1 MAGTIGLVLFVVFI
15 ILLVIGAPIGL
26 ALAAG
31 GVCALLVSGDINPL
45 VVGQRMFGSLD
56 SFTIMAIPLF
66 MLSGNLMSS
75 GGISKRLTDFCDA
88 ILGWLPG
95 GLGVVTIF
103 ACMLFGALSGSPT
116 ATCAAIGSIMV
127 PSMLAAGYD
136 KKFALGTVAVAGVLG
151 CIIPP
156 STVMISY
163 SSVTDASVGSMF
175 MGGIIPGILMG
186 VAMMIVAVSYGLKHR
201 EIKRTPFS
209 IKNLGKMF
217 IRAIG
222 ALLMPVII
230 LGGIY
235 GGIFTPTEA
244 AGVACAYGLIV
255 GIFIYRELD
264 LKELK
269 KAFVGSG
276 STTGMVLFIMACA
289 AVFGYVLTRYQLTN
303 AIANFIIAICG
314 NKYMFLL
321 LVNIL
326 LLVVGC
332 FMETTAAILIL
343 APILSTVLGTFGIDP
358 VHFGVI
364 MCINLAIGCA
374 TPPLGLNLYV
384 ASGITKDKVEVT
396 INKHTVLYII
406 VSIAILMLI
415 TYVPDIVMVVPNSM
429 MR

>member
-1 MAGTIGLVLFVVFI
+1 MTGTIGAILFIVFI
-15 ILLVIGAPIGL
+15 ALLIIGAPIALCLGAG
-26 ALAAG
+26 ALAVVLITG
-31 GVCALLVSGDINPL
+31 DVSP
-45 VVGQRMFGSLD
+45 VVLGQRMFGSLD

-66 MLSGNLMSS
+66 MLSGNLMSA

-88 ILGWLPG
+88 VLGWLPG
-95 GLGVVTIF
+95 GLGVVAIF

-116 ATCAAIGSIMV
+116 ATCAAIGGIMV
-127 PSMLAAGYD
+127 PSMIQAGYD

-163 SSVTDASVGSMF
+163 SSCTDASVGSMF
-175 MGGIIPGILMG
+175 MGGIAPGILMG
-186 VAMMIVAVSYGLKHR
+186 VAMMVVAVKYGLKHK
-201 EIKRTPFS
+201 EIARTPFS
-209 IKNLGKMF
+209 IRNLGKMF
-217 IRAIG
+217 VRAIG

-255 GIFIYRELD
+255 GIFVYRELNP
-264 LKELK
+264 KELK
-269 KAFVGSG
+269 KAFIGSG
-276 STTGMVLFIMACA
+276 STTGMVLFIMAA
-289 AVFGYVLTRYQLTN
+289 AALFGYIMTRYQLTDT
-303 AIANFIIAICG
+303 IANFIITVCG
-314 NKYMFLL
+314 NKFTFLL
-321 LVNIL
+321 MVNIL
-326 LLVVGC
+326 LLIVGC

-343 APILSTVLGTFGIDP
+343 APILSTVLGTYGIDP

-384 ASGITKDKVEVT
+384 AAGLTKDRVETVV
-396 INKHTVLYII
+396 NKHTVAYIL
-406 VSIAILMLI
+406 VSIAILFLI
-415 TYVPDIVMVVPNSM
+415 TYIPEIVMFIPNHM
-429 MR
+429 L

>member
-1 MAGTIGLVLFVVFI
+1 MIGAILFIVFI
-15 ILLVIGAPIGL
+15 VLLVIGAPIAL
-26 ALAAG
+26 CLAAAG
-31 GVCALLVSGDINPL
+31 LVVVLNTGDVAPL
-45 VVGQRMFGSLD
+45 VLAQRMFGSLD

-66 MLSGNLMSS
+66 MLAGNLMSS

-88 ILGWLPG
+88 LLGWLPG

-127 PSMLAAGYD
+127 PSMIEAGYD
-136 KKFALGTVAVAGVLG
+136 KRFSLGTVAVAGVLG

-163 SSVTDASVGSMF
+163 SSTTDASVGAMF
-175 MGGIIPGILMG
+175 MGGIVPGILMG
-186 VAMMIVAVSYGLKHR
+186 IAMMIVAIKYGISHKEVR
-201 EIKRTPFS
+201 RTPFR
-209 IKNLGKMF
+209 IKNLAAKF
-217 IRAIG
+217 VRAIG

-244 AGVACAYGLIV
+244 AGVACAYGLVV
-255 GIFIYRELD
+255 GIFIYRELNP
-264 LKELK
+264 KELK

-289 AVFGYVLTRYQLTN
+289 AVFGYIMTRYQLTN
-303 AIANFIIAICG
+303 AIADMIISICAS
-314 NKYMFLL
+314 KYIFLL
-321 LVNIL
+321 MVNIL
-326 LLVVGC
+326 LLIVGC

-343 APILSTVLGTFGIDP
+343 APILTTVLGVFGIDP

-384 ASGITKDKVEVT
+384 ASGITRDKVEVVVNRHT
-396 INKHTVLYII
+396 IAYVL
-406 VSIAILMLI
+406 VSIGMLFVI
-415 TYVPDIVMVVPNSM
+415 TYIPDIVMFIPNHM
-429 MR
+429 L

>member
-1 MAGTIGLVLFVVFI
+1 MIGAILFIVFI
-15 ILLVIGAPIGL
+15 VLMIIGAPIAL
-26 ALAAG
+26 CLAAAG
-31 GVCALLVSGDINPL
+31 LVVVFTTGDVAPL
-45 VVGQRMFGSLD
+45 VLAQRMFGSLD

-66 MLSGNLMSS
+66 MLSGNLMSA

-88 ILGWLPG
+88 VLGWLPG
-95 GLGVVTIF
+95 GLGVVSIF

-127 PSMLAAGYD
+127 PSMVQAGYS
-136 KKFALGTVAVAGVLG
+136 KRFSLGTVAVAGVLG

-163 SSVTDASVGSMF
+163 SSCTDASVGGMF

-186 VAMMIVAVSYGLKHR
+186 IAMMIVAIKYGLSHK
-201 EIKRTPFS
+201 EVKKTPFS
-209 IKNLGKMF
+209 LRNLWQKF
-217 IRAIG
+217 VRAIG
-222 ALLMPVII
+222 ALLMPIII

-255 GIFIYRELD
+255 GIFIYRELNP
-264 LKELK
+264 KELK

-276 STTGMVLFIMACA
+276 STTGMVLFIMSA
-289 AVFGYVLTRYQLTN
+289 AAIFGYIMTRYQLTN
-303 AIANFIIAICG
+303 AIANMIISVCG
-314 NKYMFLL
+314 NKYLFLL
-321 LVNIL
+321 FVNIL

-343 APILSTVLGTFGIDP
+343 APILAPVLGTFGIHP
-358 VHFGVI
+358 IHFGVI

-384 ASGITKDKVEVT
+384 AAGITKDKVETVV
-396 INKHTVLYII
+396 NKHTIAYII
-406 VSIAILMLI
+406 VSIAILFLI
-415 TYVPDIVMVVPNSM
+415 TYVPDIVMLLPNKM
-429 MR
+429 L

>member
-1 MAGTIGLVLFVVFI
+1 MVGTILFVVFI
-15 ILLVIGAPIGL
+15 VLLIFGAPIGL
-26 ALAAG
+26 CLAAG
-31 GVCALLVSGDINPL
+31 GACALLSAGDVNVMVI
-45 VVGQRMFGSLD
+45 GQRMFGSLD

-75 GGISKRLTDFCDA
+75 GGISKRLTDFCNA

-95 GLGVVTIF
+95 GLGVVSIF

-127 PSMLAAGYD
+127 PSMLEAGYD
-136 KKFALGTVAVAGVLG
+136 KRFALGTVAVAGVLG

-175 MGGIIPGILMG
+175 MGGILPGILMG
-186 VAMMIVAVSYGLKHR
+186 VAMMIVAVKYGLKHK
-201 EIKRTPFS
+201 EISRTPFLV
-209 IKNLGKMF
+209 KNLAHKTV
-217 IRAIG
+217 RAAG
-222 ALLMPVII
+222 ALLMPIII

-255 GIFIYRELD
+255 GIFIYRELRI
-264 LKELK
+264 KELK
-269 KAFVGSG
+269 KVFIGSA

-289 AVFGYVLTRYQLTN
+289 AVFGYVMTRYQLTN
-303 AIANFIIAICG
+303 EVTNFIISICA
-314 NKYMFLL
+314 NKYIFLL
-321 LVNIL
+321 LVNVL
-326 LLVVGC
+326 LLIVGC
-332 FMETTAAILIL
+332 FLETTAAILIL
-343 APILSTVLGTFGIDP
+343 APILAPVLGTYGIDP

-384 ASGITKDKVEVT
+384 AAGITKDRVEVVV
-396 INKHTVLYII
+396 NKHTVSYIL
-406 VSIAILMLI
+406 VSIAILILI
-415 TYVPDIVMVVPNSM
+415 TYVPDIVMLIPNSM
-429 MR
+429 IR

>member
-1 MAGTIGLVLFVVFI
+1 MVATILFAVFI
-15 ILLVIGAPIGL
+15 ALLIIGAPISL
-26 ALAAG
+26 SLAAG
-31 GVCALLVSGDINPL
+31 GACALIFAGDANI
-45 VVGQRMFGSLD
+45 VVIGQRMFGSLD

-95 GLGVVTIF
+95 GLGVVSIF
-103 ACMLFGALSGSPT
+103 SCMLFGALSGSPT

-127 PSMLAAGYD
+127 PSMLEAGYD
-136 KKFALGTVAVAGVLG
+136 KRFALGTVAVAGVLG

-175 MGGIIPGILMG
+175 MGGILPGILMG
-186 VAMMIVAVSYGLKHR
+186 VAMMIVAFRYGLRHR
-201 EIKRTPFS
+201 NIKRTSFS
-209 IKNLGKMF
+209 IGNLVHRAG
-217 IRAIG
+217 RAIG
-222 ALLMPVII
+222 ALLMPIII

-255 GIFIYRELD
+255 GMFVYRELNGR
-264 LKELK
+264 ELK
-269 KAFVGSG
+269 KAFIGSA

-289 AVFGYVLTRYQLTN
+289 AVFGYVMTRYQLTN
-303 AIANFIIAICG
+303 SIADFIISVCG
-314 NKYMFLL
+314 NKYIFLL
-321 LVNIL
+321 LVNIV

-343 APILSTVLGTFGIDP
+343 APILSTVLDTYGINP
-358 VHFGVI
+358 VHFGVV

-384 ASGITKDKVEVT
+384 AAGITKDRVETAV
-396 INKHTVLYII
+396 NRHTLAYVI
-406 VSIAILMLI
+406 VSVAILMLI
-415 TYVPDIVMVVPNSM
+415 TYIPDIVMLIPNSM
-429 MR
+429 FR

>member
-1 MAGTIGLVLFVVFI
+1 MIAAILFIVFI
-15 ILLVIGAPIGL
+15 ILLIIGAPISL
-26 ALAAG
+26 CLAAG
-31 GVCALLVSGDINPL
+31 GACALIFAGDVNIM
-45 VVGQRMFGSLD
+45 VIGQRMFGSLD

-95 GLGVVTIF
+95 GLGVVSIF

-127 PSMLAAGYD
+127 PSMLEAGYD
-136 KKFALGTVAVAGVLG
+136 KRFALGTVAVAGVLG

-175 MGGIIPGILMG
+175 MGGILPGILMG
-186 VAMMIVAVSYGLKHR
+186 FAMMIVAFKYGINHK

-209 IKNLGKMF
+209 ISNLGHKAV
-217 IRAIG
+217 RAIG
-222 ALLMPVII
+222 ALLMPIII

-255 GIFIYRELD
+255 GIFFYRELNG
-264 LKELK
+264 KELK
-269 KAFVGSG
+269 KAFVGSA

-289 AVFGYVLTRYQLTN
+289 AVFGYVMTRYQLTN
-303 AIANFIIAICG
+303 DIANFIISICA
-314 NKYMFLL
+314 NKYIFLL

-326 LLVVGC
+326 LLIVGC

-343 APILSTVLGTFGIDP
+343 APILSTVLDTYGIDP
-358 VHFGVI
+358 VHFGII

-384 ASGITKDKVEVT
+384 AAGITKDRVEMTV
-396 INKHTVLYII
+396 NKHTLAYILA
-406 VSIAILMLI
+406 SIAILMLI
-415 TYVPDIVMVVPNSM
+415 TYIPDIVMIIPNSM
-429 MR
+429 LR

>member
-1 MAGTIGLVLFVVFI
+1 MIALILFGVFG
-15 ILLVIGAPIGL
+15 ILLVLGLPISL
-26 ALAAG
+26 CLAAG
-31 GVCALLVSGDINPL
+31 GMAAVLFTGDVNPIVL
-45 VVGQRMFGSLD
+45 GQRMFGSLD

-66 MLSGNLMSS
+66 MLSGNLMSA
-75 GGISKRLTDFCDA
+75 GGISKRLTDFCDS
-88 ILGWLPG
+88 ILGWMPG
-95 GLGVVTIF
+95 GMGVVSIF

-127 PSMLAAGYD
+127 PSMLQAGYE

-163 SSVTDASVGSMF
+163 SSCTDASVGAMF
-175 MGGIIPGILMG
+175 MGGIAPGILMG
-186 VAMMIVAVSYGLKHR
+186 VAMMIVAVRYGLKHP
-201 EIKRTPFS
+201 EIEKTPFS
-209 IKNLGKMF
+209 LRNLWNKSV
-217 IRAIG
+217 RAIG

-264 LKELK
+264 RKELK
-269 KAFVGSG
+269 DAFVGSA
-276 STTGMVLFIMACA
+276 STTGMVLFIMAA
-289 AVFGYVLTRYQLTN
+289 AAIFGYVMTRYQLTD
-303 AIANFIIAICG
+303 AIANFIIEVCPTRFL
-314 NKYMFLL
+314 FLL
-321 LVNIL
+321 AVNIL
-326 LLVVGC
+326 LLIVGC

-343 APILSTVLGTFGIDP
+343 APILSTVLSTFGIDP

-384 ASGITKDKVEVT
+384 AAGLTGDPVETTV
-396 INKHTVLYII
+396 NKHTVAYII
-406 VSIAILMLI
+406 MSVIILMVI
-415 TYVPDIVMVVPNSM
+415 TYIPEIVMFLPNNM
-429 MR
+429 L

>member
-1 MAGTIGLVLFVVFI
+1 MTAGIGVILFAVFV
-15 ILLVIGAPIGL
+15 ILLIIGAPIALCLGAG
-26 ALAAG
+26 ALAVIFATG
-31 GVCALLVSGDINPL
+31 DVSPIVL
-45 VVGQRMFGSLD
+45 GQRMFGSLD

-66 MLSGNLMSS
+66 MLSGNLMSA

-88 ILGWLPG
+88 VLGWLPG
-95 GLGVVTIF
+95 GLGVVAIF

-116 ATCAAIGSIMV
+116 ATCAAIGGIMV
-127 PSMLAAGYD
+127 PSMIQAGYD

-175 MGGIIPGILMG
+175 MGGIAPGILMG
-186 VAMMIVAVSYGLKHR
+186 LAMMIVAVKYGLKHK

-209 IKNLGKMF
+209 IRNLGKMF
-217 IRAIG
+217 VRAIG

-255 GIFIYRELD
+255 GIFIYKELNP
-264 LKELK
+264 KELK
-269 KAFVGSG
+269 KAFIGSG
-276 STTGMVLFIMACA
+276 STTGMVLFIMAA
-289 AVFGYVLTRYQLTN
+289 AALFGYIMTRYQLTD
-303 AIANFIIAICG
+303 AIATFIITVCG
-314 NKYMFLL
+314 SKYMFLL

-343 APILSTVLGTFGIDP
+343 APILAPVLGTYGIDP

-384 ASGITKDKVEVT
+384 AAGLTKDRVELVV
-396 INKHTVLYII
+396 NKHTIAYIL
-406 VSIAILMLI
+406 VSIAILFVI
-415 TYVPDIVMVVPNSM
+415 TYVPDIVMFIPNKM
-429 MR
+429 I